1 MFLSDLD
8 GEITNAYV
16 YIVYQTKNPD
26 SEMQSGIK
34 SLVSEELGLDNSNIY
49 VAYMD
54 FDSYTSDEIV
64 GKWYE

>member
-1 MFLSDLD
+1 
-8 GEITNAYV
+8 
-16 YIVYQTKNPD
+16 
-26 SEMQSGIK
+26 MQSGIK

-64 GKWYE
+64 GKWYEQKNYSFERRNAKENVIVNDICFFERK